1 MREIKQFKML
11 VTDSNEVSSK
21 TSVLYLRTNKGS
33 GYMKEEN
40 IKIKINVSK
49 IYPET
54 IFYINWAKKS
64 KNKKVKRRLAIK
76 ALKEFKHLS
85 NEELKE
91 RVKQN
96 ISLYK

>member
-1 MREIKQFKML
+1 
-11 VTDSNEVSSK
+11 
-21 TSVLYLRTNKGS
+21 
-33 GYMKEEN
+33 MKEEN

-49 IYPET
+49 IYSEV

-76 ALKEFKHLS
+76 ALKEFEHLS
-85 NEELKE
+85 NEELRE

-96 ISLYK
+96 ISF

>member
-1 MREIKQFKML
+1 
-11 VTDSNEVSSK
+11 
-21 TSVLYLRTNKGS
+21 
-33 GYMKEEN
+33 MKCEEQN
-40 IKIKINVSK
+40 MKLSINVSK
-49 IYPET
+49 IYPGT

>member
-1 MREIKQFKML
+1 
-11 VTDSNEVSSK
+11 
-21 TSVLYLRTNKGS
+21 
-33 GYMKEEN
+33 MKEEN

>member
-1 MREIKQFKML
+1 MKL
-11 VTDSNEVSSK
+11 
-21 TSVLYLRTNKGS
+21 SV
-33 GYMKEEN
+33 
-40 IKIKINVSK
+40 NVSK
-49 IYPET
+49 IYPEM

-76 ALKEFKHLS
+76 ALKEFEHLS
-85 NEELKE
+85 NEELRE

>member
-1 MREIKQFKML
+1 MK
-11 VTDSNEVSSK
+11 
-21 TSVLYLRTNKGS
+21 LY
-33 GYMKEEN
+33 
-40 IKIKINVSK
+40 INVSK
-49 IYPET
+49 IYPEM

-64 KNKKVKRRLAIK
+64 KNKKIKRRLAIK
-76 ALKEFKHLS
+76 ALKEFKRLS

>member
-1 MREIKQFKML
+1 
-11 VTDSNEVSSK
+11 
-21 TSVLYLRTNKGS
+21 
-33 GYMKEEN
+33 MKLS
-40 IKIKINVSK
+40 INVSK

-96 ISLYK
+96 ISLYKQFKEEQKV